1 MSFLGGRIMAS
12 LIPKN
17 VFLGA
22 GDGMTHPYKW
32 FYTKKIITFYMMSD
46 EVKLYIKIIENDEI

>member
-1 MSFLGGRIMAS
+1 MAS

-32 FYTKKIITFYMMSD
+32 LYAKKIVTFYMMSD

>member
-1 MSFLGGRIMAS
+1 MAS

-32 FYTKKIITFYMMSD
+32 FYAKKNHNF
-46 EVKLYIKIIENDEI
+46 LYDVG